1 MDEPLSQYFAFIIFM
16 ILYIGLN
23 ILYDCLNCFAMV
35 DIFCFCRRS
44 NLFKLL
50 LSQWLDS
57 NDYIK

>member
-35 DIFCFCRRS
+35 IYFAFVGGQIYS
-44 NLFKLL
+44 NCYY
-50 LSQWLDS
+50 LSGWTLM
-57 NDYIK
+57 II